1 MAAHLTE
8 KTADTI
14 EQDNAAF
21 DVLIEQ
27 KRYQVLK
34 TLLLKEEEQRLG
46 QLESYFNNPDAHA
59 EKIAQVLP
67 QALQKTDTTALHG
80 ALSDTVQSC
89 IIESIQEN
97 PVLYADALYPVIFPA
112 IKKSI
117 AEAFKQMMQSL
128 NQAIEQGFS
137 LHRFAWH
144 YEAWRSGLPYREV
157 VLRHTL
163 AYRVEQAFL
172 IHRETG
178 LLLHHVSLEDVDAQR
193 DGDAVSAMLTAIQDF
208 TKDSFAVNSDDYLDM
223 IEIGEYTVFL
233 NRGSYAV
240 LACVI
245 QGIAPYSLR
254 EKFDVILHDIHQQYG
269 ALLKNFAGDSAPLAV
284 TEPDLQACLLAERK
298 QLSKASFSPTYLL
311 APVVLICAML
321 AYWGY
326 DNWQFEQ
333 RAADYVRLLQHNQ
346 SIVITQQSHDNG
358 QLLINGLYDPLSEHP
373 DTLIAQ
379 SRLQADEIQSHWQAY
394 QSLAP
399 VFIEQR
405 LKQLLQPPPTVSLTL
420 ENNRLV
426 ITGIADEAWINKLA
440 IITPAIA
447 GVSGVDSDKLQ
458 SYQQQIE
465 ILNTQIKN
473 IAVYFMLSST
483 ELNEEQAQKL
493 ADLVAALQQIQAL
506 SHSINKTPH
515 LLITGQADVTGTLEK
530 NSVLAQKRAAIV
542 LEYLQQHG
550 VFIDTNVKAQ
560 LGQLNKEGTTQR
572 KVSFAVLFN

>member
-1 MAAHLTE
+1 MTE

-21 DVLIEQ
+21 DMLIEQ
-27 KRYQVLK
+27 KRYQMLK

-67 QALQKTDTTALHG
+67 QALQQTDTTALHG

-117 AEAFKQMMQSL
+117 AEALKQMMQSL

-233 NRGSYAV
+233 SRGSYAV

-298 QLSKASFSPTYLL
+298 QLDKTEFSPKYILVPL
-311 APVVLICAML
+311 MVLCAML

-346 SIVITQQSHDNG
+346 SIVITQQNYHSG

-399 VFIEQR
+399 VFVEQR

-426 ITGIADEAWINKLA
+426 ITGIADDAWINKLA

-473 IAVYFMLSST
+473 IAVYFMSSST
-483 ELNEEQAQKL
+483 ELTEDQAQKL